1 MNKAIT
7 FRLLTII
14 SILLLVV
21 IYFSPI
27 WWVKLDE
34 VPAYPDGVPINFHIN
49 GIFNGTPVTEG
60 KLCDKLMYWVHEM
73 DVLNYLNGMPINF
86 HINGI
91 FNGSPF
97 TEGELC
103 DKLMYWVHKMDVLN
117 YFLGMYPTGTPAPI
131 ERALSPF
138 LFAFLI
144 LLLLVFMIS
153 ERRFQA
159 TVFTVGFGIIVVW
172 AYVALFTPGGLSL
185 LSKGYQQ
192 FVQCDMDV
200 EPSEIQKWSGFY
212 AMQESYYASL
222 SQTTQSRA
230 KNKQMASS
238 MTTTAYVV
246 IEVLIVGALIFLV
259 GLLWKNNLFYWL
271 LVIIP
276 ILLPVFFILEYA
288 GWQWWI
294 NHNLSDW
301 ASFSYIPPVNINIF
315 GETVVLDGFV
325 IHSYPHYGFG
335 LMMLSSVLLI
345 FAASLRRKQLRGIE
359 KE

>member
-14 SILLLVV
+14 SILLIVF

-27 WWVKLDE
+27 WWVKLE
-34 VPAYPDGVPINFHIN
+34 APAYPNGVPINFHIN
-49 GIFNGTPVTEG
+49 GIFNGTP
-60 KLCDKLMYWVHEM
+60 
-73 DVLNYLNGMPINF
+73 
-86 HINGI
+86 
-91 FNGSPF
+91 F

-103 DKLMYWVHKMDVLN
+103 DKLMIKVQEMDVLN
-117 YFLGMYPTGTPAPI
+117 HFVGMYPTGTPASI

-153 ERRFQA
+153 GRWFQA
-159 TVFTVGFGIIVVW
+159 TVFTVGLGMIMVW
-172 AYVALFTPGGLSL
+172 AYVALFTPGGFSL
-185 LSKGYQQ
+185 MSEGYQQ
-192 FVQCDMDV
+192 FVQCDMDM
-200 EPSEIQKWSGFY
+200 EPEETQDWSGFY
-212 AMQESYYASL
+212 AMQEGYYASL
-222 SQTTQSRA
+222 SKTTQSRA

-246 IEVLIVGALIFLV
+246 IGVLVVGAFIFLV

-271 LVIIP
+271 LVIVP
-276 ILLPVFFILEYA
+276 ILLPFFFILEYA
-288 GWQWWI
+288 GWHWWTS
-294 NHNLSDW
+294 HALRYW
-301 ASFSYIPPVNINIF
+301 VSFSHIPPVNINVF
-315 GETVVLDGFV
+315 GETVIILNGDGQFV

>member
-7 FRLLTII
+7 FRLLIVI

-27 WWVKLDE
+27 WWVKFE
-34 VPAYPDGVPINFHIN
+34 APAYPNGVPINFHVN
-49 GIFNGTPVTEG
+49 GIFNGT
-60 KLCDKLMYWVHEM
+60 
-73 DVLNYLNGMPINF
+73 
-86 HINGI
+86 
-91 FNGSPF
+91 PF

-103 DKLMYWVHKMDVLN
+103 DKVMYWVHQMDVLN
-117 YFLGMYPTGTPAPI
+117 HFLGMYPIGTPAPI

-144 LLLLVFMIS
+144 LLLLVFMLS

-159 TVFTVGFGIIVVW
+159 TVFTVGLSMIMVW

-192 FVQCDMDV
+192 FVHCDMNV
-200 EPSEIQKWSGFY
+200 EPSKTQDWSGFQ
-212 AMQESYYASL
+212 AMQESYHASL
-222 SQTTQSRA
+222 SKTIQSRA
-230 KNKQMASS
+230 KNERMVSVI
-238 MTTTAYVV
+238 MTAAYVV
-246 IEVLIVGALIFLV
+246 IEVLIVGALIFLI

-276 ILLPVFFILEYA
+276 ILLPVFFVLEYA

-294 NHNLSDW
+294 YHNLGDW
-301 ASFSYIPPVNINIF
+301 APFHIPPFMPNIL
-315 GETVVLDGFV
+315 GETVVLDGLV

-335 LMMLSSVLLI
+335 LMILSSVLLI
-345 FAASLRRKQLRGIE
+345 FAASLRRKQLRDNCE
-359 KE
+359 